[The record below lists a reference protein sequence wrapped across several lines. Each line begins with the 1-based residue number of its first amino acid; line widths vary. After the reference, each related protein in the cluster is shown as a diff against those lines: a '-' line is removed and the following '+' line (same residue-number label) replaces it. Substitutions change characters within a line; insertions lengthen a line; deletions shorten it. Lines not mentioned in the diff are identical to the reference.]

1 MTLRNPWRPI
11 PHGASMP
18 STLALLLPPLE
29 SSTQF
34 SSSPSSSVNSMDE
47 LQEKYD
53 RLVDLLGL
61 IRSELD
67 DIIGSIDEEV
77 DVDQDH
83 QEV

>member
-1 MTLRNPWRPI
+1 
-11 PHGASMP
+11 
-18 STLALLLPPLE
+18 
-29 SSTQF
+29 
-34 SSSPSSSVNSMDE
+34 MDE

>member
-1 MTLRNPWRPI
+1 
-11 PHGASMP
+11 MP
-18 STLALLLPPLE
+18 STSALPPPQLVL
-29 SSTQF
+29 STAS
-34 SSSPSSSVNSMDE
+34 SSSPFSSANSMDE
-47 LQEKYD
+47 LQDKYD

>member
-1 MTLRNPWRPI
+1 
-11 PHGASMP
+11 
-18 STLALLLPPLE
+18 
-29 SSTQF
+29 
-34 SSSPSSSVNSMDE
+34 MDE

-77 DVDQDH
+77 DVDQEIH